1 MQIRAVCSC
10 LVMERWNCVETD
22 WGGTGRVSSFYF
34 FPWESKQN
42 WARWKNRWEV
52 LLYFI
57 EEFSSV
63 SPAKLLMSF
72 CCSFFKREMF
82 RFVFPM
88 TCLFLPSA
96 KKLEGKGW
104 SFCCLKEAQGWGKEG
119 ERSKSR
125 ETEGIKCL
133 ILDTAAK
140 KKITKMVFPC
150 NRVTSPYNA
159 FKTVET
165 TVIINIFFVVHMN
178 LEGER
183 KLLPF

>member
-1 MQIRAVCSC
+1 MFGNGKMKLC
-10 LVMERWNCVETD
+10 WNWLRRNRQGVLFLFFSMGEQAELSKMKKQVRGSALFYRGIFQCVT
-22 WGGTGRVSSFYF
+22 
-34 FPWESKQN
+34 
-42 WARWKNRWEV
+42 
-52 LLYFI
+52 
-57 EEFSSV
+57 
-63 SPAKLLMSF
+63 AKLLMSF

-104 SFCCLKEAQGWGKEG
+104 SFCCLKEAQGWGKEK
-119 ERSKSR
+119 EKSKSG